1 MKLDE
6 LNSELGSR
14 MLLLMINHDFMGL
27 VTKYT
32 WIFLGGG
39 GMRVFHFVPC
49 LVDNWRVNNGF
60 FYQSIIELW
69 FTSFMKIFRKHS
81 VQGSL
86 SKSISSTSS
95 HYTVLSRVIITQ
107 RWTNYM
113 YYMTK
118 KIGERRIE
126 QIFTAVNKRSTS
138 CNNYLLLL
146 IFTGDQN

>member
-14 MLLLMINHDFMGL
+14 MLLLMINHDVMGL

-32 WIFLGGG
+32 WIIFFLG
-39 GMRVFHFVPC
+39 VFLFVPC

-60 FYQSIIELW
+60 FNQSIIALW
-69 FTSFMKIFRKHS
+69 FTYFMKIFRKHS

-95 HYTVLSRVIITQ
+95 HYTVLSRIIITQ